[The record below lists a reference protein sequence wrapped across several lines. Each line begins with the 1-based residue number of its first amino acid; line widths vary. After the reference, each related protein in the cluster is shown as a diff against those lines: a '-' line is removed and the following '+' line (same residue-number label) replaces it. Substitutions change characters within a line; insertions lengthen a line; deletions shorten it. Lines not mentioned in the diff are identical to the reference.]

1 MFVLSVASIAEDVAK
16 KYPSVTILGFAD
28 DYRFIGPV
36 QDALDAALE
45 YRTRVVE
52 TGHVDQVDKAW
63 AYSPTQASIDE
74 AMEHPLANI
83 VTAEGG
89 RLRFAACDTGLR
101 TVGAPVGEAQF
112 RSDWFLDYVD
122 TKVQPL
128 LDAISELAMHDNEL
142 AAQSAFIILKYC
154 ASTKFGYLLRT
165 APPDLIEAATTLH
178 DERVLQCLASILDE
192 SHPGILH
199 EGHSPSG
206 NRHKRRQVRP
216 RDTGCMPH

>member
-1 MFVLSVASIAEDVAK
+1 MH
-16 KYPSVTILGFAD
+16 
-28 DYRFIGPV
+28 
-36 QDALDAALE
+36 ALRRRAHG
-45 YRTRVVE
+45 RTR
-52 TGHVDQVDKAW
+52 TGA
-63 AYSPTQASIDE
+63 APT
-74 AMEHPLANI
+74 HR
-83 VTAEGG
+83 T
-89 RLRFAACDTGLR
+89 CDHHT
-101 TVGAPVGEAQF
+101 
-112 RSDWFLDYVD
+112 DWFLDYVD

-199 EGHSPSG
+199 EGHSPSAVLQAVLLVDQG
-206 NRHKRRQVRP
+206 GLGLGSSVATSAP
-216 RDTGCMPH
+216 AYLAGWIDFLTVTAWE